1 MLRDGAAAQYGSD
14 AIAGVMN
21 FELKN
26 ARSGGSMEFRT
37 GRYFDANDGDPAT
50 CGPIGRSCN
59 GIGGNAPSFT
69 FAGNTGLPLGPE
81 GFLNLSLEYGGTQ
94 PTNRAV
100 NDSGTQAVI
109 NGGNTHVRTTSR
121 VWGSPLIEDD
131 LKLFANFGTG
141 GDRAE
146 FYGHANYASKTV
158 TGGFYY
164 RNPNNRGNVYS
175 VDGGQTLLVGDVL
188 AAQGMGSANCPTV
201 AVTNGTP
208 DPAAFAQ
215 VRNNPN
221 CFTFHQPFLG
231 APDGLPGGFT
241 PQFGGDVYD
250 YSLVSGVRGTTTTGL
265 NWGRQRQ
272 HRPEPRADLH
282 LRHRQRLARPRQPDP
297 VRAQPAAADRDQ
309 PQRGHVVRGQRHDQ
323 RRRGARV
330 AERGSTTSARAT
342 PRRGPSAP
350 TACRASAP
358 PRTATT
364 APGPRTPA
372 PGTAPTSPRTATSR
386 CTARPTSGTSGPRSA
401 SRTSTT
407 ASAPR

>member
-14 AIAGVMN
+14 AIAGVIN

-37 GRYFDANDGDPAT
+37 GRYFDGNDGDPAT

-100 NDSGTQAVI
+100 NDAGTVAVI
-109 NGGNTHVRTTSR
+109 NGGNANVRDTSR

-164 RNPNNRGNVYS
+164 RNPNNRG
-175 VDGGQTLLVGDVL
+175 QRVL
-188 AAQGMGSANCPTV
+188 
-201 AVTNGTP
+201 
-208 DPAAFAQ
+208 D
-215 VRNNPN
+215 
-221 CFTFHQPFLG
+221 
-231 APDGLPGGFT
+231 
-241 PQFGGDVYD
+241 
-250 YSLVSGVRGTTTTGL
+250 
-265 NWGRQRQ
+265 
-272 HRPEPRADLH
+272 
-282 LRHRQRLARPRQPDP
+282 
-297 VRAQPAAADRDQ
+297 
-309 PQRGHVVRGQRHDQ
+309 
-323 RRRGARV
+323 RRRRDAG
-330 AERGSTTSARAT
+330 G
-342 PRRGPSAP
+342 G
-350 TACRASAP
+350 
-358 PRTATT
+358 
-364 APGPRTPA
+364 
-372 PGTAPTSPRTATSR
+372 
-386 CTARPTSGTSGPRSA
+386 
-401 SRTSTT
+401 
-407 ASAPR
+407 